1 LDWREWIG
9 FVGGLLTT
17 VGLIPQVWRL
27 FKLRSAHE
35 ISLTYSILFIIG
47 ISFWL
52 SYGIWRGLLSVIL
65 WNSVS
70 LVLGIGMLYAKLKWG
85 R

>member
-1 LDWREWIG
+1 MDWREWIG
-9 FVGGLLTT
+9 FSGGLLTT
-17 VGLIPQVWRL
+17 VGLIPQIWRL

-35 ISLTYSILFIIG
+35 ISLTYSVLFVIG

>member
-9 FVGGLLTT
+9 FIGGLLTT

-27 FKLRSAHE
+27 FKLKSAHE
-35 ISLTYSILFIIG
+35 ISLTYSILFIVG

>member
-1 LDWREWIG
+1 MDWRELFG

-17 VGLIPQVWRL
+17 MGMVPQVWRL
-27 FKLRSAHE
+27 FKLKSAHE
-35 ISLTYSILFIIG
+35 ISLTYCVLFVIG
-47 ISFWL
+47 IAFWL
-52 SYGIWRGLLSVIL
+52 FYGLERGLISVIA

-70 LVLGIGMLYAKLKWG
+70 LVLGIGILYAKLKWG

>member
-1 LDWREWIG
+1 MDWREWIG
-9 FVGGLLTT
+9 FIGGLLTT

-27 FKLRSAHE
+27 FKLKSAHE

-52 SYGIWRGLLSVIL
+52 SYGIWRGLLSVII